1 MTVEDGSGPADG
13 VVVISTGL
21 ANVGS
26 VVNMCRRLGVDPL
39 VTGDPSVVESAAL
52 GFSQMRRIDQILL
65 DRRTTAGRYDEA
77 LAHLHGVRVPRA
89 SPGTTWSYQSY
100 VVVLDDGID
109 REDVIAEK
117 AAMVSVA
124 HGEGRVEFS
133 QGQDLHTARAQ
144 NELCLRYVDNSG
156 APTDHYPLNPNG
168 SPEGLTALSSADG
181 RATIMMPHPERVFR
195 NVQLSWRPQE
205 WAGEEG
211 PWLKLFQ
218 NARAF
223 ADEN

>member
-77 LAHLHGVRVPRA
+77 LAHLHGVRVPGA

-109 REDVIAEK
+109 REDVIAE
-117 AAMVSVA
+117 M
-124 HGEGRVEFS
+124 
-133 QGQDLHTARAQ
+133 
-144 NELCLRYVDNSG
+144 
-156 APTDHYPLNPNG
+156 
-168 SPEGLTALSSADG
+168 ADG
-181 RATIMMPHPERVFR
+181 DVETTIGTYACHQHPAF
-195 NVQLSWRPQE
+195 SE
-205 WAGEEG
+205 WGMRRDDL
-211 PWLKLFQ
+211 P
-218 NARAF
+218 NSARF
-223 ADEN
+223 ADRALTLPVVPRMTVSQVDRVVETLAAVIGSS

>member
-89 SPGTTWSYQSY
+89 ASETTWSYQSY
-100 VVVLDDGID
+100 VVTLDNGVDRDFVISGMTDEGIETTIGTYACH
-109 REDVIAEK
+109 RHPA
-117 AAMVSVA
+117 
-124 HGEGRVEFS
+124 FS
-133 QGQDLHTARAQ
+133 AWGLRRGDLPNSAR
-144 NELCLRYVDNSG
+144 
-156 APTDHYPLNPNG
+156 
-168 SPEGLTALSSADG
+168 
-181 RATIMMPHPERVFR
+181 
-195 NVQLSWRPQE
+195 
-205 WAGEEG
+205 
-211 PWLKLFQ
+211 
-218 NARAF
+218 F
-223 ADEN
+223 ADRTLTLPVIPRMATAQVDRVVETLDSILGSL